1 MNESENQLYRF
12 WAKTTDDKNN
22 PQRQNAFHPLICHLI
37 DVAAVTLTMWR
48 SVLPTATKRRV
59 AEAFGLEKN
68 FEAEDEFAKTGK
80 LVAFIA
86 GLHDLGKCSPP
97 FALRKTTQNLN
108 QIYNNTPFSLERHQK
123 NCTHGKIPKPLDA
136 PHGFVTAAELPG
148 ILQQEN
154 FGASENFS
162 KKVAELIGGHHG
174 VFAKD
179 LDEIRINDEKVG
191 GKAWRKARKDLT
203 LALANV
209 LKIPLPLPKNAALD
223 NAETMLLAGFVSV
236 ADWIGSNAAYFEC
249 RITDFSDESQF
260 EKFDV
265 DEYLEHSKKQA
276 ETALRE
282 LGWLDWQTPQGV
294 LPFEEMFPF
303 QPRRLQTEA
312 VKIAKSLESPGIV
325 VIEAP
330 MGEGKTEAAVYLAD
344 VWNYRLKQRG
354 CYFAL
359 PTQATS
365 NQMFGRIVEFL
376 KKRFPNEKGEV
387 SIQLLHGHAALNP
400 DLDPLLKSGAKILR
414 QQDIFDE
421 QEIRHAHDECTPAVI
436 AGEWFTYRKRGLLAP
451 FGVGTIDQSLLAVLQ
466 TKHVFVR
473 LFGLA
478 NKTVIVDEVHA
489 YDAYMSTLLERL
501 LEWLAALDS
510 PVILLSATLPKERRN
525 KLVAAYLKGFGIG
538 EREFL
543 ERVENHPNDSY
554 PRISWATAKKG
565 VKNFDFDVVKY
576 DGEESNK
583 SLRLH
588 FLDGFLSDETKI
600 SELAA
605 RLKEVLRDGGCA
617 AVICNTVGRAQT
629 IYEKLREYF
638 LDDDIFGGADAAD
651 GESVLDLLHAR
662 FLFKDRDGRVS
673 RALSRFG
680 KEGGEVSVIQK
691 IDGEKKEKKVTVKRP
706 ARAIL
711 VSTQIIEQSLDLD
724 FDLLV
729 TDLAPADLILQRA
742 GRLHRHDR
750 KNRAAAFENK
760 LPEVWI
766 MQPEISESG
775 KPDFG
780 VSRFVYAEHILLR
793 SWLELQKLEENKIEI
808 PGDVEKL
815 IEAVYDEK
823 NLCPEN
829 VTDAVR
835 EFWQTSSKSWK
846 FQNDVDEAEA
856 FSRMMYRPTDDCPLW
871 QFTENF
877 FAEDS
882 PELHNALQA
891 LTRLA
896 EPSVT
901 VVCLYGTRED
911 AFFDDEQ
918 KEPADYRKPSLLVIR
933 NLLRNSVTVSGWKLV
948 KVLQFAEETKP
959 PSTWMEKSLLRN
971 CRLLFLN
978 ENGEA
983 DIGKYIFRVS
993 KSLGVTAVKKNEK
1006 EEKL

>member
-1 MNESENQLYRF
+1 MDKYENQLYRF
-12 WAKTTDDKNN
+12 WAKTSHDKDK
-22 PQRQNAFHPLICHLI
+22 PNAFHPLICHLI
-37 DVAAVTLTMWR
+37 DVAAVTLLMWHK
-48 SVLPTATKRRV
+48 VLPTATKRRI

-68 FEAEDEFAKTGK
+68 LDAENEFAETGK
-80 LVAFIA
+80 IVAFIA

-108 QIYNNTPFSLERHQK
+108 QIYNDTSFSLERHQK
-123 NCTHGKIPKPLDA
+123 ICTGGKIPKPLDA
-136 PHGFVTAAELPG
+136 PHGFVTAAELPE

-154 FGASENFS
+154 FGASESFS

-191 GKAWRKARKDLT
+191 GKAWRNARKDLT

-223 NAETMLLAGFVSV
+223 NAETMLLAGLVSV

-282 LGWLDWQTPQGV
+282 LGWLDWQTPQSV

-312 VKIAKSLESPGIV
+312 VKIAKNLESPGIV

-501 LEWLAALDS
+501 LEWLAALGS
-510 PVILLSATLPKERRN
+510 PVVLLSATLPKERRN
-525 KLVAAYLKGFGIG
+525 KLTAAYLKGFGIG

-543 ERVENHPNDSY
+543 ERIENHPNDSY
-554 PRISWATAKKG
+554 PRISWAMAKRG
-565 VKNFDFDVVKY
+565 EKNFDFDVAKY

-583 SLRLH
+583 TLRLH

-662 FLFKDRDGRVS
+662 FLFKDRDEREK
-673 RALSRFG
+673 RALIRFG
-680 KEGGEVSVIQK
+680 KEDGEVGVFEK
-691 IDGEKKEKKVTVKRP
+691 IDGEKKEKKEPVKRP
-706 ARAIL
+706 TRAIL

-742 GRLHRHDR
+742 GRLHRHEGR
-750 KNRAAAFENK
+750 TRPKNLEQPN
-760 LPEVWI
+760 VWI
-766 MQPEISESG
+766 MQPEISESR

-793 SWLELQKLEENKIEI
+793 SWLELQKLENNKIEI
-808 PGDVEKL
+808 PGDVENL

-823 NLCPEN
+823 KLCPEN
-829 VTDAVR
+829 ATEAVR
-835 EFWQTSSKSWK
+835 EFWQTSFDD
-846 FQNDVDEAEA
+846 FQTQREKDASEAKN
-856 FSRMMYRPTDDCPLW
+856 RWLKRPSDSALLW
-871 QFTENF
+871 RFTENF
-877 FAEDS
+877 YAEDS
-882 PELHNALQA
+882 PELHEKFQA

-901 VVCLYGTRED
+901 VICLYGTREA
-911 AFFDDEQ
+911 AFFDDGK
-918 KEPADYRKPSLLVIR
+918 KESADYKKPTLPVIR
-933 NLLRNSVTVSGWKLV
+933 DLLRNSVTVSGWKLV
-948 KVLQFAEETKP
+948 KVLQCAEETKP
-959 PSTWMEKSLLRN
+959 AAVWLEKSLLRN
-971 CRLLFLN
+971 CRLLFLG
-978 ENGEA
+978 EKGEA
-983 DIGKYIFRVS
+983 DIGDFVFRVD
-993 KSLGVTAVKKNEK
+993 KYLGVTAAKKTEK
-1006 EEKL
+1006 EEKI